1 MKGFIFLVND
11 FLRNDMGELNIYGKA
26 LKIFFI
32 IILTR
37 ITISMINKLINRT
50 LRNKNGSNA
59 SLSDR
64 RINTLGQMIKS
75 LVKNFLY
82 FIAIVIILDMF
93 DINTTSILATAGIG
107 GLAIGFGAQ
116 SLVKDFITGVF
127 ILWEDQYAVGDYI
140 KIEDFEGVVE
150 ELGIRVTKLRD
161 FSGELHIIPNGNIKI
176 VTNKTRGPMRALVK
190 ISIAYEED
198 IDKAVKILEKACED
212 VKVANSSIIEGPS
225 IIGVTDLGES
235 GVSITIV
242 AKTEAMDQWSVE
254 RQIRKKVK
262 ETFDKE
268 GIEIPYPKRVI
279 FGGKDQ

>member
-1 MKGFIFLVND
+1 MKIRQKRLSNYGAGKMKDFIILVND
-11 FLRNDMGELNIYGKA
+11 FLKNDTGELNIYGKA

-32 IILTR
+32 VILTR

-59 SLSDR
+59 SVSDR
-64 RINTLGQMIKS
+64 RVNTLGQMIKS

-140 KIEDFEGVVE
+140 KIENFEGVVE

-198 IDKAVKILEKACED
+198 IDKVIKVLE
-212 VKVANSSIIEGPS
+212 
-225 IIGVTDLGES
+225 GV
-235 GVSITIV
+235 
-242 AKTEAMDQWSVE
+242 
-254 RQIRKKVK
+254 
-262 ETFDKE
+262 
-268 GIEIPYPKRVI
+268 
-279 FGGKDQ
+279 

>member
-1 MKGFIFLVND
+1 MKIRQKRLSNYGAGKMKDFIILVND
-11 FLRNDMGELNIYGKA
+11 FLKNDTGELNIYGKA

-32 IILTR
+32 VILTR

-59 SLSDR
+59 SVSDR
-64 RINTLGQMIKS
+64 RVNTLGQMIKS

-140 KIEDFEGVVE
+140 KIENLF
-150 ELGIRVTKLRD
+150 K
-161 FSGELHIIPNGNIKI
+161 K
-176 VTNKTRGPMRALVK
+176 
-190 ISIAYEED
+190 SIY
-198 IDKAVKILEKACED
+198 
-212 VKVANSSIIEGPS
+212 
-225 IIGVTDLGES
+225 
-235 GVSITIV
+235 
-242 AKTEAMDQWSVE
+242 
-254 RQIRKKVK
+254 R
-262 ETFDKE
+262 
-268 GIEIPYPKRVI
+268 
-279 FGGKDQ
+279 